1 MNQGQRFKSKMLRK
15 EDKLDVRIID
25 VNEWMGMNEV
35 SKMHLLN
42 TLLNTTASASSEA
55 VENLARM

>member
-1 MNQGQRFKSKMLRK
+1 MLRK

-25 VNEWMGMNEV
+25 VNEWKGMNEV

-42 TLLNTTASASSEA
+42 TLLNTTASASSREA
-55 VENLARM
+55 GEKLAHM